1 MIWQIFVFGFLA
13 LLSADILGCLFN
25 GGRITAPVSG
35 GGKKLS
41 LGAFTQHHTAL
52 NLFRAVVIGALVG
65 LAHWWPQHAESP
77 LLGCI
82 FHVVMMVL
90 LIWSTFWFLR
100 HAKAWSQMLWYAILA
115 TAIILAAQHA
125 SRIMSLWWESRVL
138 SWIFCVVPWLI
149 FILVVGFAAF
159 VLAWRFYRRTTGKGW
174 KIVAVVIAIL
184 AIVAMVLVII
194 FGSQITGLPPKP
206 KTVSGTAAAAA
217 TSDQTDANSSV
228 HPPAPTTPTESKQDQ
243 ITRAVN
249 NLTVSLVTPEELEQ
263 LTVDKYSKIS
273 EKMLE
278 SSLTL
283 HDQPRTEKTGFS
295 DALTYGFKSDTD
307 KGKFAELQE
316 EILRNPIY
324 GVTVAN
330 ALRDK
335 KIGDKTLGDINPW
348 MDTMCEKNAQ
358 NGVAQWCDHRG
369 DDERTFYVTAE
380 YRRYAASLCT
390 FLERL
395 VSQGVQ
401 ERHTAE
407 NWCLNNTTEN
417 NKRAGVLSSK
427 QYTMPALIL
436 AYVTKS
442 QMGTNEGLL
451 IVGFN
456 VHDKRPEFYGE
467 EDTPE
472 LPNAPSNPEGGTP
485 SNPSNPDTPDN
496 PSNPDTPTP
505 TTPETPTYNKDKSL
519 SDNSGTN
526 DNQGPGPDTNNG
538 EGANGS
544 SADVNGGN
552 GTPSNYAEEE
562 QRHENDNA
570 GQRTGGDSST
580 PSHNGG
586 GTVDNNGAD
595 ADNPSSQ
602 GDYEPELPG
611 GSGSGRQH
619 WDGA

>member
-1 MIWQIFVFGFLA
+1 MLWQIFGFAFLA
-13 LLSADILGCLFN
+13 LLSADVLGCMFN
-25 GGRITAPVSG
+25 GGRITAPAPG

-41 LGAFTQHHTAL
+41 LGAFTHHHTAL

-65 LAHWWPQHAESP
+65 LAHWWPQYANSP
-77 LLGCI
+77 LLGCL
-82 FHVVMMVL
+82 FHVVMMGL
-90 LIWSTFWFLR
+90 LVWCTFWFLR
-100 HAKAWSQMLWYAILA
+100 HAKTWGQMLWFTLLA

-174 KIVAVVIAIL
+174 KIVAGIIAAL
-184 AIVAMVLVII
+184 AAIAMILVIV

-217 TSDQTDANSSV
+217 TSDQTDTSKAK
-228 HPPAPTTPTESKQDQ
+228 APTPTESKEDQ
-243 ITRAVN
+243 VKKAVN
-249 NLTVSLVTPEELEQ
+249 NLTVELDK
-263 LTVDKYSKIS
+263 LTVDKYSKVS
-273 EKMLE
+273 EEMLT
-278 SSLTL
+278 SSLTP
-283 HDQPRTEKTGFS
+283 HDKPRTDKAGFS

-316 EILRNPIY
+316 EILRNPVY
-324 GVTVAN
+324 GVTIAN

-335 KIGDKTLGDINPW
+335 KIGGKKLSDIDPW
-348 MDTMCEKNAQ
+348 MNTMCEKNAQ
-358 NGVAQWCDHRG
+358 NGVSAWCEYRDG
-369 DDERTFYVTAE
+369 DKKTLYVTEE
-380 YRRYAASLCT
+380 YRRYAAGLCT
-390 FLERL
+390 VLERL
-395 VSQGVQ
+395 IPQGVQ
-401 ERHTAE
+401 ARQTVE
-407 NWCLNNTTEN
+407 NWCLNNTSEN
-417 NKRAGVLSSK
+417 NKRAGVLADY
-427 QYTMPALIL
+427 QYKKDAFIL
-436 AYVTKS
+436 AYVIKS

-472 LPNAPSNPEGGTP
+472 LPNAPSNPGTP
-485 SNPSNPDTPDN
+485 NNPSNPDTPDN

-526 DNQGPGPDTNNG
+526 DDQGSGPNTNNG

-562 QRHENDNA
+562 QRHENGNA
-570 GQRTGGDSST
+570 GQRVGGDDSS
-580 PSHNGG
+580 PSYNGG

-595 ADNPSSQ
+595 ADKPSSQ
-602 GDYEPELPG
+602 GGYEPELPG
-611 GSGSGRQH
+611 GSGSGKQH
-619 WDGA
+619 WDGAGI